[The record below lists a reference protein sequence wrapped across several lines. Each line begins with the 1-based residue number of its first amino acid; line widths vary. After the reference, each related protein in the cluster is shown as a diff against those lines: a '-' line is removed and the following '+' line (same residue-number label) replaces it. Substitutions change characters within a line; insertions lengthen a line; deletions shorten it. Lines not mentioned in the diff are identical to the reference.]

1 VRQNDEKDIGTKE
14 VGRERRARNGRAG
27 KSAGKRD
34 SVRAG
39 GMSRRGKGTVPWGR
53 VGVRAVEEAEV
64 GREEEMQG
72 ATMRRWKL
80 WGMEALGGVPGR
92 DPQRGRK

>member
-1 VRQNDEKDIGTKE
+1 MRQNDEKDIGTKE

-53 VGVRAVEEAEV
+53 RACSRG
-64 GREEEMQG
+64 GRG
-72 ATMRRWKL
+72 RPGRGNARCHHAK
-80 WGMEALGGVPGR
+80 MEAMGDGSSGGSPGER
-92 DPQRGRK
+92 PAEGSEIG